1 MVTFCSTFDIVQR
14 NNLRKIKYLNNC
26 RTAVHSFVS
35 KNNKMLFKKNINA
48 FVFLAI
54 AALAAMTG
62 LQNTRIRNMPKEPD
76 MTCEDHLAEE
86 KEKCEAEKKGTYCCF
101 ER

>member
-62 LQNTRIRNMPKEPD
+62 LQNTRIRNM
-76 MTCEDHLAEE
+76 TCEDNLAEE

>member
-1 MVTFCSTFDIVQR
+1 M
-14 NNLRKIKYLNNC
+14 NNC
-26 RTAVHSFVS
+26 RTAVHCFDS
-35 KNNKMLFKKNINA
+35 KNNKCYFKININA
-48 FVFLAI
+48 FAFLAS
-54 AALAAMTG
+54 AALAIMTG

-76 MTCEDHLAEE
+76 MTCEDNLAEE

>member
-26 RTAVHSFVS
+26 RTAVHRFVS

-76 MTCEDHLAEE
+76 MTCEDNLAEE

>member
-76 MTCEDHLAEE
+76 MTCEDYLAEE